1 MKSTGIVRR
10 IDDLGRIVIP
20 KEIRRN
26 LYIKD
31 NEEIEFFIEN
41 DQIVL
46 KKFSRIFC
54 LEDISNKII
63 SIVHDLTNKVVL
75 IGDKEK
81 FIYGSGLSYKDYL
94 GKTISKGL
102 EEVFS
107 TRQLVCTDGMLG
119 YPIISYGD
127 VIGLVVLVGE
137 KSKQDIDI
145 IKLVAQF
152 LGKYVE
158 D

>member
-26 LYIKD
+26 LHIRD

-107 TRQLVCTDGMLG
+107 TRQLVYADGMLG

-127 VIGLVVLVGE
+127 IIGLVVLVGE

>member
-26 LYIKD
+26 LHIRD

-94 GKTISKGL
+94 GKSIFKGL
-102 EEVFS
+102 EEVFI
-107 TRQLVCTDGMLG
+107 TRQLVYADGMLG

-127 VIGLVVLVGE
+127 IIGLVVLVGE

>member
-107 TRQLVCTDGMLG
+107 TRQLVCTDCMLG